1 MARKKD
7 AEEDPQAKLITDQ
20 LNEFTVGPPQ
30 ASTGLTGDQTP
41 TNIFEANDFDKIS
54 NQITLQMKNLE
65 VLNVLNSI
73 GLITGTNSSSGPLNG
88 SGEVKEVLD
97 TTGSGTPVSTLLEPR
112 PGEAYEITA
121 ANWETKNANAA
132 YWRIQSPNISGNGVL
147 VEYKTAS
154 GTLDITTTPIRIVY
168 PQKFVV
174 FYGTASGDNQTN
186 LAYHRIR

>member
-7 AEEDPQAKLITDQ
+7 AQEDPQAKLITEQ
-20 LNEFTVGPPQ
+20 LNEFTVGPP
-30 ASTGLTGDQTP
+30 SSETGLIGDQTP
-41 TNIFEANDFDKIS
+41 ENIFQTDDFDRIS

-73 GLITGTNSSSGPLNG
+73 GLITGTNSSSGPLVG

-97 TTGSGTPVSTLLEPR
+97 TTGSGTPESILLEPR

-132 YWRIQSPNISGNGVL
+132 YWRIKSPNISGNGVL
-147 VEYKTAS
+147 VEYKTSS

>member
-7 AEEDPQAKLITDQ
+7 AQEDPQAKLITDQ
-20 LNEFTVGPPQ
+20 LNEFTVGPPP
-30 ASTGLTGDQTP
+30 SETGLTGDQTP
-41 TNIFEANDFDKIS
+41 ENIFQTDDFDRIS
-54 NQITLQMKNLE
+54 NQITLQLKNLE

-88 SGEVKEVLD
+88 SGVVKEVID
-97 TTGSGTPVSTLLEPR
+97 TSGSGSPENTLLEPR

-121 ANWETKNANAA
+121 VEWKTKNANAG
-132 YWRIQSPNISGNGVL
+132 YWRITDPNASSGVL
-147 VEYKTAS
+147 VEYKGAV

-174 FYGTASGDNQTN
+174 KYGTATGDNQTN

>member
-7 AEEDPQAKLITDQ
+7 AQDDPQAKLITQQ
-20 LNEFTVGPPQ
+20 LNEFTVGPPPLE
-30 ASTGLTGDQTP
+30 TGLTGDQTP
-41 TNIFEANDFDKIS
+41 ENIFQTEDFDKIS

-65 VLNVLNSI
+65 VLNVLNTI
-73 GLITGTNSSSGPLNG
+73 GLVTGTNSSSGPLVG

-132 YWRIQSPNISGNGVL
+132 YWRIQTPNTSGTGVL
-147 VEYKTAS
+147 VEYKTSS

-174 FYGTASGDNQTN
+174 YYGTASGDNQTN